1 MHEAEA
7 HWETAQEGAELLRE
21 GEREQAIAWLSE
33 LLTREPQNEYAHFFL
48 GSAYYEL
55 EQYDRALKCY
65 VAALSLVPSYVG
77 AMVHAGHSLRMLGRY
92 REAVRMAHQVLA
104 RAPHDPDALFLI
116 GACSFAVGDDA
127 KAKVHLEQFLH
138 TNPELEVA
146 TEVQGMLQVIAARDP
161 SQSLHDDDDDN

>member
-1 MHEAEA
+1 MQEVEA

-21 GEREQAIAWLSE
+21 GEREQAIALLSE
-33 LLTREPQNEYAHFFL
+33 LLSREPENEYAYFFL

-65 VAALSLVPSYVG
+65 VEALKLVPTYVG

-92 REAVRMAHQVLA
+92 REAVRMANQVLL

-127 KAKVHLEQFLH
+127 KSKDFLERFLH

-146 TEVQGMLQVIAARDP
+146 TEVQGMLQVIMARDP
-161 SQSLHDDDDDN
+161 SQALTDEDDD

>member
-1 MHEAEA
+1 MQESEA
-7 HWETAQEGAELLRE
+7 HWEAAQEGAELLRE
-21 GEREQAIAWLSE
+21 GEHEQAVVLLSE
-33 LLTREPQNEYAHFFL
+33 LVSREPDNEYGYFFL
-48 GSAYYEL
+48 GSAYYEQ

-65 VAALSLVPSYVG
+65 VEALKLVPTYVG

-104 RAPHDPDALFLI
+104 RAANDPDAFFLI

-127 KAKVHLEQFLH
+127 KAREYLEKFLH

-146 TEVQGMLQVIAARDP
+146 TEVQGMLQVIMARDP
-161 SQSLHDDDDDN
+161 SQSLDPDDDD

>member
-1 MHEAEA
+1 MQEAEA
-7 HWETAQEGAELLRE
+7 HWETAQEGAELLGE
-21 GEREQAIAWLSE
+21 GEREQAIAFLSE
-33 LLTREPQNEYAHFFL
+33 LLSREPDNEYAHFFL

-65 VAALSLVPSYVG
+65 VEALSLVPSYVG

-104 RAPHDPDALFLI
+104 RAAHDSDALFLI
-116 GACSFAVGDDA
+116 GACSFAVGEDA
-127 KAKVHLEQFLH
+127 KAKDYLERFLH

-161 SQSLHDDDDDN
+161 SQALRDEDDD